1 MRDSRSFRP
10 TPALEIIDDRIGPD
24 QHFAEHRGEQHLE
37 GPSLNA
43 QSAPI
48 AGGAGRSEPFAPS
61 TSPKGELRD
70 SSRPDISRELE

>member
-1 MRDSRSFRP
+1 MLYDVSGFYAIQGHQESTCGTSRSFMP

-48 AGGAGRSEPFAPS
+48 AGGAG
-61 TSPKGELRD
+61 
-70 SSRPDISRELE
+70 